1 MHINQLIP
9 SLDWIKNYKQEHLK
23 GDISAGLTVGI
34 MLIPQGMAYAIIAG
48 MPPVYGLY
56 AALIPILIY
65 AVLGTSRQLAVGPV
79 AMDSLLVAA
88 GVSLF
93 AKTGSDNYISLAI
106 LLAFMVGAIQFL
118 FGVFRLGFLV
128 NFLSKPVISGFTSA
142 AAVIIGLSQLKHLIG
157 ITLPKT
163 NQIQH
168 LVVAVYQNISQI
180 HWLTVGI
187 GIVAIVLIKG
197 VKKIH
202 KSLPAPLVVVVLGI
216 LAVWGLNLVDQG
228 IKIVGNVPDGLPT
241 FSLPNWTMMDI
252 QNLFPIALTIALVAF
267 MEAISVSKAVQ
278 AKHKDYEI
286 DANKELIALGMANLV
301 GSFFK
306 IFPVTGGFSRTAVN
320 DQAGAKTPFAS
331 IISAVLIGLTLLFLT
346 PLFYYLPNAVLAAII
361 MVAVF
366 GLIDTKYPVFL
377 WKSKKDEFWMLLI
390 TFILTLTVGITFG
403 IGVGVVISLAMII
416 FRTTQPHIAELGRI
430 PNTNEFR
437 NINRFNEVENR
448 EDVLILRFDAQL
460 YFANIQYFKEEIVQ
474 RALQKGNKLKF
485 IVLKSDSINGID
497 ASAMEQLQEIVLS
510 FKAQGIR
517 FVFSGVKGPV
527 RDRMYLANFIQT
539 IGDDNFFLDVY
550 YAIDSYD
557 KNEPCPNKN
566 YVLEHGE

>member
-1 MHINQLIP
+1 MQINQLIP

-23 GDISAGLTVGI
+23 GDVSAGLTVGV

-106 LLAFMVGAIQFL
+106 LLAFMVGTIQFL
-118 FGVFRLGFLV
+118 FGIFRLGFLV

-168 LVVAVYQNISQI
+168 LVVAVYQNITQI

-187 GIVAIVLIKG
+187 GIITIVLIKG

-216 LAVWGLNLVDQG
+216 LAVWGLNLVNQG

-278 AKHKDYEI
+278 SKHKDYEI
-286 DANKELIALGMANLV
+286 DANKELIALGMTNLL
-301 GSFFK
+301 GSLFK
-306 IFPVTGGFSRTAVN
+306 AFPVTGGFSRTAVN

-361 MVAVF
+361 MVAIF

-416 FRTTQPHIAELGRI
+416 FRTTQPHIAQLGRI

-437 NINRFNEVENR
+437 NINRFKEVENR

-474 RALQKGNKLKF
+474 RALQKGEKLKF

-497 ASAMEQLQEIVLS
+497 ASAMEQLQEIVLN
-510 FKAQGIR
+510 FNAQGVR

-557 KNEPCPNKN
+557 NNQPCSNKN
-566 YVLEHGE
+566 YVLEHGD

>member
-1 MHINQLIP
+1 MQINQLIP

-106 LLAFMVGAIQFL
+106 LLAFMVGTIQFL

-168 LVVAVYQNISQI
+168 LIVAVYQNISQI

-286 DANKELIALGMANLV
+286 DANKELIALGMANLL
-301 GSFFK
+301 GSLFK
-306 IFPVTGGFSRTAVN
+306 AFPVTGGFSRTAVN

-437 NINRFNEVENR
+437 NINRFKEVENR
-448 EDVLILRFDAQL
+448 EDVLVLRFDAQL
-460 YFANIQYFKEEIVQ
+460 YFANIQYFKEEIIQ
-474 RALQKGNKLKF
+474 RALQKGDKLKF

-497 ASAMEQLQEIVLS
+497 ASAMEQLQEIVLN
-510 FKAQGIR
+510 FKAQRIR

-557 KNEPCPNKN
+557 NNQPCPNKN
-566 YVLEHGE
+566 YVLEHGD